1 MQNDHPKQTLFPF
14 PVYTLCIIMI
24 WNTVEAKFVGEGRK
38 VTETKLKKEK
48 ENGVSVDIKPSF
60 LAHLSGICECNL
72 EFV

>member
-1 MQNDHPKQTLFPF
+1 
-14 PVYTLCIIMI
+14 MI

-72 EFV
+72 EFVRSN